1 MKTDMLQVLKNRFF
15 SKEKCIQDKTIWRV
29 ALPCVLENLLTF
41 AAGLVIAA
49 MIGRLSGDE
58 ISAQSIGNRITG
70 VLQSLFKGIGV
81 GATVIIGVSYGRGN
95 LGRCRKIA
103 EEMMLLVLP
112 ISLVLVGVFLYEPRP
127 FLRLFADDIS
137 LIELA
142 VPYTRVAI
150 WLVPSVAVSRI
161 ITAAFNGQGNTHTPM
176 VIAVT
181 MNIINAILGYIT
193 IFVCRWGLM
202 GAAWS
207 LTCSYFIGM
216 VLGLVAL
223 YHKRGLY
230 GNTQRE
236 GLLFRESWRDIHS
249 SFSTGL
255 PASCEN
261 MMWSVAA
268 IIMSRALLTYGT
280 NAFAGY
286 QLASQ
291 VEEFLAAPC
300 FGFQIAVTTLVAQ
313 SIGRND
319 PAEAY
324 QYHRRISF
332 WGILVSLPVTVILLT
347 CAPLCMRML
356 TDKPPIQDVG
366 ALYLMLASI
375 AYIPQTLNM
384 VDFGAIRV
392 ASSKSFPL
400 IGTILGMWGVRV
412 PVAAL
417 AAWVWNT
424 DIIVI
429 FAGIVFDQVFRWG
442 LALLYRARK
451 KIFWGNP
458 SARMEVPPKRII

>member
-1 MKTDMLQVLKNRFF
+1 MLQKIKARFF
-15 SKEKCIQDKTIWRV
+15 SEEQRTQDQIIWKV

-81 GATVIIGVSYGRGN
+81 GATIIIGISYGKGQ
-95 LGRCRKIA
+95 LGRCRKAA

-112 ISLVLVGVFLYEPRP
+112 LSLVLVGVVICEPRP
-127 FLRLFADDIS
+127 FLRMFADDVA

-142 VPYTRVAI
+142 VPYTRAAV

-161 ITAAFNGQGNTHTPM
+161 ITAAFNGQGNTRTPM

-181 MNIINAILGYIT
+181 MNIVNAVLGYIT
-193 IFVCRWGLM
+193 IFVCNWGLL

-207 LTCSYFIGM
+207 LTFSYAFGM
-216 VLGLVAL
+216 ALGLFAL
-223 YHKRGLY
+223 YRRQGLY
-230 GNTQRE
+230 DGAARE
-236 GLLFRESWRDIHS
+236 GQLFRGSWQDIRG

-300 FGFQIAVTTLVAQ
+300 FGFQLAATTLLAQ
-313 SIGRND
+313 SMGRND
-319 PAEAY
+319 ILEARRFH
-324 QYHRRISF
+324 HRIYF
-332 WGILVSLPVTVILLT
+332 WGIMVSLPVVAVLLT
-347 CAPLCMRML
+347 CAPLCMRIL
-356 TDKPPIQDVG
+356 TDKPAIQAIG
-366 ALYLMLASI
+366 AVYLVVAAI

-384 VDFGAIRV
+384 IDFGAIRV
-392 ASSKSFPL
+392 VSSKSFPL
-400 IGTILGMWGVRV
+400 IGTILGMWGVRI
-412 PVAAL
+412 PIAAL
-417 AAWVWNT
+417 AAWVWKA
-424 DIIVI
+424 DITII
-429 FAGIVFDQVFRWG
+429 FAGIALDQVFRWS
-442 LALLYRARK
+442 LALLYRRK
-451 KIFWGNP
+451 KGVFWGRP
-458 SARMEVPPKRII
+458 VERTEVLTGK

>member
-176 VIAVT
+176 I
-181 MNIINAILGYIT
+181 
-193 IFVCRWGLM
+193 
-202 GAAWS
+202 S
-207 LTCSYFIGM
+207 
-216 VLGLVAL
+216 
-223 YHKRGLY
+223 
-230 GNTQRE
+230 
-236 GLLFRESWRDIHS
+236 
-249 SFSTGL
+249 
-255 PASCEN
+255 
-261 MMWSVAA
+261 
-268 IIMSRALLTYGT
+268 
-280 NAFAGY
+280 
-286 QLASQ
+286 
-291 VEEFLAAPC
+291 
-300 FGFQIAVTTLVAQ
+300 
-313 SIGRND
+313 
-319 PAEAY
+319 AY
-324 QYHRRISF
+324 
-332 WGILVSLPVTVILLT
+332 
-347 CAPLCMRML
+347 
-356 TDKPPIQDVG
+356 
-366 ALYLMLASI
+366 
-375 AYIPQTLNM
+375 
-384 VDFGAIRV
+384 
-392 ASSKSFPL
+392 
-400 IGTILGMWGVRV
+400 
-412 PVAAL
+412 
-417 AAWVWNT
+417 
-424 DIIVI
+424 
-429 FAGIVFDQVFRWG
+429 
-442 LALLYRARK
+442 
-451 KIFWGNP
+451 
-458 SARMEVPPKRII
+458 

>member
-1 MKTDMLQVLKNRFF
+1 MLRKIKARFF
-15 SKEKCIQDKTIWRV
+15 SEEQRTQDQIIWKV

-81 GATVIIGVSYGRGN
+81 GATIIIGISYGKGQ
-95 LGRCRKIA
+95 LGRCRKAA

-112 ISLVLVGVFLYEPRP
+112 LSLVLVGVVICEPRP
-127 FLRLFADDIS
+127 FLRMFADDVA

-142 VPYTRVAI
+142 VPYTRAAV

-161 ITAAFNGQGNTHTPM
+161 ITAAFNGQGNTRTPM

-181 MNIINAILGYIT
+181 MNIVNAVLGYIT
-193 IFVCRWGLM
+193 IFVCNWGLL

-207 LTCSYFIGM
+207 LTFSYAFGM
-216 VLGLVAL
+216 ALGLFAL
-223 YHKRGLY
+223 YRRQGLY
-230 GNTQRE
+230 DGAARE
-236 GLLFRESWRDIHS
+236 GQLFRGSWQDIRG

-300 FGFQIAVTTLVAQ
+300 FGFQLAATTLLAQ
-313 SIGRND
+313 SMGRND
-319 PAEAY
+319 ILEARRFH
-324 QYHRRISF
+324 HRIYF
-332 WGILVSLPVTVILLT
+332 WGIMVSLPVVAVLLT
-347 CAPLCMRML
+347 CAPLCMRIL
-356 TDKPPIQDVG
+356 TDKPAIQAIG
-366 ALYLMLASI
+366 AVYLVVAAI

-384 VDFGAIRV
+384 IDFGAIRV
-392 ASSKSFPL
+392 VSSKSFPL
-400 IGTILGMWGVRV
+400 IGTILGMWGVRI
-412 PVAAL
+412 PIAAL
-417 AAWVWNT
+417 AAWVWKA
-424 DIIVI
+424 DITII
-429 FAGIVFDQVFRWG
+429 FAGIALDQVFRWS
-442 LALLYRARK
+442 LALLYRRK
-451 KIFWGNP
+451 KGVFWGRP
-458 SARMEVPPKRII
+458 VERTEVLTGK

>member
-1 MKTDMLQVLKNRFF
+1 MLWKIKARFF
-15 SKEKCIQDKTIWRV
+15 SEEQRTQDQIIWKV

-81 GATVIIGVSYGRGN
+81 GATIIIGISYGKGQ
-95 LGRCRKIA
+95 LGRCRKAA

-112 ISLVLVGVFLYEPRP
+112 LSLVLVGVVICEPRP
-127 FLRLFADDIS
+127 FLRMFADDVA

-142 VPYTRVAI
+142 VPYTRAAV

-161 ITAAFNGQGNTHTPM
+161 ITAAFNGQGNTRTPM

-181 MNIINAILGYIT
+181 MNIVNAVLGYIT
-193 IFVCRWGLM
+193 IFVCNWGLL

-207 LTCSYFIGM
+207 LTFSYAFGM
-216 VLGLVAL
+216 ALGLFAL
-223 YHKRGLY
+223 YRRQGLY
-230 GNTQRE
+230 DGAARE
-236 GLLFRESWRDIHS
+236 GQLFRGSWQDIRG

-300 FGFQIAVTTLVAQ
+300 FGFQLAATTLLAQ
-313 SIGRND
+313 SMGRND
-319 PAEAY
+319 ILEARRFH
-324 QYHRRISF
+324 HRIYF
-332 WGILVSLPVTVILLT
+332 WGIMVSLPVVAVLLT
-347 CAPLCMRML
+347 CAPLCMRIL
-356 TDKPPIQDVG
+356 TDKPAIQAIG
-366 ALYLMLASI
+366 AVYLVVAAI

-384 VDFGAIRV
+384 IDFGAIRV
-392 ASSKSFPL
+392 VSSKSFPL
-400 IGTILGMWGVRV
+400 IGTILGMWGVRI
-412 PVAAL
+412 PIAAL
-417 AAWVWNT
+417 AAWVWKA
-424 DIIVI
+424 DITII
-429 FAGIVFDQVFRWG
+429 FAGIALDQVFRWS
-442 LALLYRARK
+442 LALLYRRK
-451 KIFWGNP
+451 KGVFWGRP
-458 SARMEVPPKRII
+458 VERTEVLTGK

>member
-1 MKTDMLQVLKNRFF
+1 MLQKIKARFF
-15 SKEKCIQDKTIWRV
+15 SEEQRTQDQIIWKV

-81 GATVIIGVSYGRGN
+81 GATIIIGISYGKGQ
-95 LGRCRKIA
+95 LGRCRKAA

-112 ISLVLVGVFLYEPRP
+112 LSLVLVGVVICEPRP
-127 FLRLFADDIS
+127 FLRMFADDVA

-142 VPYTRVAI
+142 VPYTRAAV

-161 ITAAFNGQGNTHTPM
+161 ITAAFNGQGNTRTPM

-181 MNIINAILGYIT
+181 MNIVNAVLGYIT
-193 IFVCRWGLM
+193 IFVCNCGLL

-207 LTCSYFIGM
+207 LTFSYAFGM
-216 VLGLVAL
+216 ALGLFAL
-223 YHKRGLY
+223 YRRQGLY
-230 GNTQRE
+230 DGAARE
-236 GLLFRESWRDIHS
+236 GQLFRGSWQDIRG

-300 FGFQIAVTTLVAQ
+300 FGFQLAATTLLAQ
-313 SIGRND
+313 SMGRND
-319 PAEAY
+319 ILEARRFH
-324 QYHRRISF
+324 HRIYF
-332 WGILVSLPVTVILLT
+332 WGIMVSLPVVAVLLT
-347 CAPLCMRML
+347 CAPLCMRIL
-356 TDKPPIQDVG
+356 TDKPAIQAIG
-366 ALYLMLASI
+366 AVYLVVAAI

-384 VDFGAIRV
+384 IDFGAIRV
-392 ASSKSFPL
+392 VSSKSFPL
-400 IGTILGMWGVRV
+400 IGTILGMWGVRI
-412 PVAAL
+412 PIAAL
-417 AAWVWNT
+417 AAWVWKA
-424 DIIVI
+424 DITII
-429 FAGIVFDQVFRWG
+429 FAGIALDQVFRWS
-442 LALLYRARK
+442 LALLYRRK
-451 KIFWGNP
+451 KGVFWGRP
-458 SARMEVPPKRII
+458 VERTEVLTGK